1 MELQTLFEQAAAK
14 SKTLPAQSNDVL
26 LKLYGLFKQGSE
38 GDVNIEK
45 PTNMFDIVGNAKF
58 NAWAELK
65 GKSKEVAQQEYI
77 DFVNSL

>member
-45 PTNMFDIVGNAKF
+45 PTNMFDILGNAKY

-65 GKSKEVAQQEYI
+65 GKSKEAAQKEYI